1 MNHYFSE
8 INNQI
13 DQQFTAHNFY
23 TFLKYYAIPLLI
35 IVLLALVISLLVSR
49 YYFDKI
55 GDQKREVED
64 KINDFLTELIFSD
77 LSTEQIKVQ
86 INGFKKESIFK
97 NKWCKYL
104 ILDKLIL
111 IKENIKHINPN
122 IILIIYKQFDLH
134 LYSQK
139 LISKRKW
146 YFKSLG
152 FYHYR
157 ALDYKIK
164 KGSIKPFLN
173 SKNKYLKS
181 NALISVISLSDEK
194 FDILNNYQDKIS
206 KADEMKILDLIYE
219 KKSTIPDTIFDWLTN
234 KNNSIVI
241 LAIKLIVRY
250 RETFN
255 IDQIKSLLNNEDIMV
270 RKAIILA
277 VRELY
282 IIEANDVLIEKY
294 STETNIQNKISILK
308 TLGVIGDK
316 ETIGFVSKLIHDE
329 KQMPIK
335 FEIIS
340 CINKIDLDFFKNYK
354 VIDPIEKN
362 IINQIILH
370 VNNPHLN

>member
-13 DQQFTAHNFY
+13 DHQFTAHNFY
-23 TFLKYYAIPLLI
+23 TFLKYYAIPLLL
-35 IVLLALVISLLVSR
+35 IVLIALVISLLVSR

-77 LSTEQIKVQ
+77 LSSEQIKVQ
-86 INGFKKESIFK
+86 INDFKKEPIFK

-122 IILIIYKQFDLH
+122 IVLIIYKQFDLH

-164 KGSIKPFLN
+164 KGSIKPFLK

-194 FDILNNYQDKIS
+194 FDILNNYPDKIS

-219 KKSTIPDTIFDWLTN
+219 KKSTIPDTIFDWLRN

-255 IDQIKSLLNNEDIMV
+255 IEQIKSLLNNEDVLV
-270 RKAIILA
+270 RKAIIQA
-277 VRELY
+277 IRELY
-282 IIEANDVLIEKY
+282 IIEATDLLMTKY
-294 STETNIQNKISILK
+294 SSETNIQNKISILK
-308 TLGVIGDK
+308 TLGIIGDK
-316 ETIGFVSKLIHDE
+316 ETIGFASKLIHDE

-354 VIDPIEKN
+354 VIDPAEKM
-362 IINQIILH
+362 IINQIVLH